1 MNSTAQTETH
11 GINLRPHRFIKRFD
25 FRDNEW
31 ARKPLSFVKEDVYA
45 SRFDSSETGHVDC
58 PLVQSVQ
65 QTVLPDP
72 ASA

>member
-1 MNSTAQTETH
+1 MNATAQTETRVVD
-11 GINLRPHRFIKRFD
+11 LRLHRSIKRFD

-65 QTVLPDP
+65 QTALPDP